1 MAQVGS
7 GRIRDEDVTYVRDNS
22 SIDDVVGDYVQLKG
36 AGAGAKKGLCP
47 FHDEK
52 SPSFTVT
59 ASKGYF
65 HCFGCG
71 VGGDVIAFLMKIDHL
86 TFMESVEKLADR
98 MGYTLRYDGTGGG
111 NTSGINRSR
120 LFAANLAAAAFYQ
133 EQLNLPGPAQV
144 GREFL
149 QKRGFDKTAAEQ
161 FGVGYAP
168 DEWDALYKHL
178 KNNGFTDTELSTAG
192 LTKEGTKGPIDRYR
206 NRLVWPIRN
215 ISGDYVGFGA
225 RKLAGDDVDQ
235 GPKYLNTSETP
246 IYKKSQILYGLDM
259 AKKEIAKKRQV
270 VIVEGY
276 TDVMAAHLAGVTTA
290 VATCGTAFGE
300 EHIKVIRQLLMDD
313 DSFRGEVIFTF
324 DGDAAGQK
332 AAMKAFELD
341 QKFVTQTFVAVEPSG
356 KDPCELRMESGDGAV
371 RDLIARRVPLFE
383 FAMRTQI
390 AKYDVSTAEGRVSA
404 LNVVSPILA
413 NIKDKS
419 LRPEYIKLLAG
430 WLGLDVETVS
440 SAVKRSG
447 TRSTNQEPVIEAAKT
462 EVNLRDPVL
471 MLEREVLKIK
481 LQFPD
486 LATDWANLEKNAF
499 SYWAYHQ
506 MRVEI
511 DALEKLDIPTLLEK
525 SQSEDV
531 KSLITELLV
540 EPIRTDREISE
551 RYTVSVF
558 ARLREVA
565 ITRSITELKSTLQR
579 LNPVENE
586 AQYTETFATLV
597 ALESAKRAQREI
609 AVGELG

>member
-1 MAQVGS
+1 
-7 GRIRDEDVTYVRDNS
+7 
-22 SIDDVVGDYVQLKG
+22 
-36 AGAGAKKGLCP
+36 
-47 FHDEK
+47 
-52 SPSFTVT
+52 
-59 ASKGYF
+59 
-65 HCFGCG
+65 
-71 VGGDVIAFLMKIDHL
+71 
-86 TFMESVEKLADR
+86 
-98 MGYTLRYDGTGGG
+98 
-111 NTSGINRSR
+111 
-120 LFAANLAAAAFYQ
+120 
-133 EQLNLPGPAQV
+133 
-144 GREFL
+144 
-149 QKRGFDKTAAEQ
+149 
-161 FGVGYAP
+161 
-168 DEWDALYKHL
+168 
-178 KNNGFTDTELSTAG
+178 
-192 LTKEGTKGPIDRYR
+192 
-206 NRLVWPIRN
+206 
-215 ISGDYVGFGA
+215 
-225 RKLAGDDVDQ
+225 
-235 GPKYLNTSETP
+235 
-246 IYKKSQILYGLDM
+246 
-259 AKKEIAKKRQV
+259 
-270 VIVEGY
+270 
-276 TDVMAAHLAGVTTA
+276 
-290 VATCGTAFGE
+290 
-300 EHIKVIRQLLMDD
+300 
-313 DSFRGEVIFTF
+313 
-324 DGDAAGQK
+324 
-332 AAMKAFELD
+332 
-341 QKFVTQTFVAVEPSG
+341 
-356 KDPCELRMESGDGAV
+356 
-371 RDLIARRVPLFE
+371 VPLFE

-390 AKYDVSTAEGRVSA
+390 AKYDVTTAEGRVSA

-447 TRSTNQEPVIEAAKT
+447 TRSNNQEPVAPAPKS

-506 MRVEI
+506 LRTEI
-511 DALEKLDIPTLLEK
+511 DALDPLDIPTLIEK